1 MLFVNY
7 FIQLLK
13 QIILN
18 RLRSDA
24 NNWEGIMHYLLL
36 IRSDFPTILCIEM
49 NVISRGIVDILLL
62 DEIESNQHLYLKKK
76 DYEKI

>member
-1 MLFVNY
+1 
-7 FIQLLK
+7 
-13 QIILN
+13 
-18 RLRSDA
+18 
-24 NNWEGIMHYLLL
+24 MHYLLL